1 MGTCISKA
9 ARAEADRRRLT
20 EQPLKIPFLAAVV
33 LHLNTLKSEFTTEI
47 LKNVGEKL
55 QRAINDGAWREVKLL
70 LRFFACLQG
79 MFEGDGVFPIL
90 DELFS
95 RAADLQMNSSEDAIG
110 LELVKI
116 ILLTIPYAM
125 TSTAS
130 GFEARADKLLDQT
143 DVIASQPHPLEN
155 LVDPFP
161 PMEAGGATSSE
172 SALSILQKHM
182 QEEAKNGWEL
192 SCLPRPWKLP
202 ASGDEEDLLSS
213 AHKQSFPDITI
224 PAEVHVGPRSLF
236 PEVYFSVYTEQEVD
250 TVPPVSDTSSLLI
263 RDALN
268 DTINNLNFNRHAAA
282 RFLIDA
288 DCYFSPTTFV
298 KRGTQFDKIKDVSGD
313 RVMFKPED
321 VVVDACFANL
331 FTLPAPEH
339 RLVYYHSVLTEAC
352 KLAPAAV
359 APSLGR
365 AIRFLYRHVERMDAE
380 LAQRFLDWFAHH
392 LSNFGFTW
400 KWAEWVDDIEL
411 PNVHPRKAFILDAL
425 DKEIRLSFAQRIRGT
440 LPEEYKSLIS
450 AAQEK
455 DLPDFK
461 YLDDKVPFH
470 TQAKE
475 LAQLVRKKAVNDDDF
490 TTLIDSIEQE
500 AAAQGGLDA
509 KLVAIDAFVTALAWV
524 GSKSISHMSACIERS
539 SERLKAMA
547 ETSEGKKQIVS
558 SVMAYWADQPG
569 TGVKVVGRLYVYQ
582 VVTPESVVEWVLG
595 ERVERGVVL
604 ARCWC
609 WELVSDAA
617 DLVVGRVRN
626 VVNALRTWGV
636 SEEKKVELTGLLE
649 RDLSRMKGL
658 FALVEEYVGVVASGQ
673 QDEMLESSDELRRE
687 EEGLLKAIGGKW
699 VRAWR
704 RKGAVEESWVR
715 EELAR
720 PIVEPEVVVV
730 EDKEVKM
737 EDVKTNGDADEQ
749 GREKRVKTERE
760 QEEEREMER
769 IE

>member
-1 MGTCISKA
+1 
-9 ARAEADRRRLT
+9 
-20 EQPLKIPFLAAVV
+20 
-33 LHLNTLKSEFTTEI
+33 
-47 LKNVGEKL
+47 
-55 QRAINDGAWREVKLL
+55 
-70 LRFFACLQG
+70 

-125 TSTAS
+125 TFTAS
-130 GFEARADKLLDQT
+130 GYEARADKLLDQT
-143 DVIASQPHPLEN
+143 DVITSQPHPLEN

-161 PMEAGGATSSE
+161 LMEAGGATSSE

-202 ASGDEEDLLSS
+202 ASGDEEDALSS
-213 AHKQSFPDITI
+213 ASKQSFPDITI
-224 PAEVHVGPRSLF
+224 PAEVQVGPRSLF

-268 DTINNLNFNRHAAA
+268 DTINNLDFNRHAAA

-313 RVMFKPED
+313 RIMFKPED

-380 LAQRFLDWFAHH
+380 LAQRFLSWFAHH

-400 KWAEWVDDIEL
+400 KWAEWVDDIDL

-425 DKEIRLSFAQRIRGT
+425 DKEMRLSFAQRIRGT
-440 LPEEYKSLIS
+440 LPEEYKPLIS

-455 DLPDFK
+455 DSPDFK

-470 TQAKE
+470 AQAKE
-475 LAQLVRKKAVNDDDF
+475 MAQLVRRKAENDEF
-490 TTLIDSIEQE
+490 TPLIEGIEQE
-500 AAAQGGLDA
+500 AAAQGGLNA
-509 KLVAIDAFVTALAWV
+509 KLVAIDAFVTALSWV
-524 GSKSISHMSACIERS
+524 GSKSISHMSACVERCG
-539 SERLKAMA
+539 ERLKKMA
-547 ETSEGKKQIVS
+547 ETDEGKRQIVS
-558 SVMAYWADQPG
+558 SVMAYWAEMPG
-569 TGVKVVGRLYVYQ
+569 TGVKVVGRLYVYE

-609 WELVSDAA
+609 WELVCDAVE
-617 DLVVGRVRN
+617 LVVGRVRN
-626 VVNALRTWGV
+626 LVGAIRTWGV
-636 SEEKKVELTGLLE
+636 SEEKKGELRGVLE
-649 RDLSRMKGL
+649 GDLSRMKGL
-658 FALVEEYVGVVASGQ
+658 FALVEEYVGVVASAQ
-673 QDEMLESSDELRRE
+673 QDGMLESSDELRRE
-687 EEGLLKAIGGKW
+687 EEGLLKAVGGKW

-720 PIVEPEVVVV
+720 PVVEPPVEVVVA
-730 EDKEVKM
+730 ENKEVKM
-737 EDVKTNGDADEQ
+737 EDVKTNGDAEEQ